1 MIVTLAVLTFIGFVF
16 GMTALRVVI
25 LGGLVYMALVLH
37 MEVQRVAPHPDAMS
51 AQLRTCSWQEM
62 HAANLP
68 GSAWG
73 DGWHPAD
80 CAPPAGYQMPAAV
93 PPAAAPAPAAAEA
106 SPSPARAW
114 ELLPWPPGSAEITD
128 HPSAAAQGLL
138 DRLNAAQGLK

>member
-1 MIVTLAVLTFIGFVF
+1 MITTLAVLGFIGFVF
-16 GMTALRVVI
+16 GMQALRGLMLAAIAVV
-25 LGGLVYMALVLH
+25 GLYLAATVYTGL
-37 MEVQRVAPHPDAMS
+37 
-51 AQLRTCSWQEM
+51 
-62 HAANLP
+62 
-68 GSAWG
+68 GSAPEPTAAKPVCLPPTKE
-73 DGWHPAD
+73 DGPWNAYRKPPWCIAAKPA
-80 CAPPAGYQMPAAV
+80 YQMPAAV